1 MNVLIVDDEVY
12 ARKAL
17 IKQVTEILGERPGEV
32 YEAEDAETAC
42 LLLSRIPFDL
52 VLTDI
57 CMPGQ
62 SGLDLVEYM
71 VSNRME
77 AQAVI
82 VSGYAEFD
90 YAKRA
95 MELGVREYLLKP
107 ITQEKLRGIVAE
119 AVRRSEQTRQENL
132 TQELMRLVRGDPT
145 VDLPFAA
152 SAYRLALVQDV
163 GAITPGFYREICTG
177 LRDQG
182 LRIAS
187 AVDPLNRAQMILL
200 LEETPGSLQVLEN
213 KMGAP
218 GLAAGVS
225 LPFREASEAP
235 EALRQAQNAVAGRI
249 ADAFSRMF
257 VYKEPSRLMYTENEL
272 ALFTEYLEKNPA
284 KATVYKE
291 RLLERLVLDGSEYW
305 NIDFLYRKLA
315 TAIQTHA
322 YTHTGQLLTMRS
334 LGTFRSV
341 YEIDLYLNERM
352 ETVQRSGADEEHSM
366 QEVVDYLNENYFDFI
381 SLDALARE
389 KYFMNPRYFGKLFKE
404 FTGQTFSQ
412 YLTGLRMKHARQYL
426 SQGDYTV
433 SQIAY
438 MCGYNSVSYFI
449 QTFKKI
455 YGETPKQLEKTD
467 FCDI

>member
-1 MNVLIVDDEVY
+1 M
-12 ARKAL
+12 
-17 IKQVTEILGERPGEV
+17 
-32 YEAEDAETAC
+32 
-42 LLLSRIPFDL
+42 
-52 VLTDI
+52 
-57 CMPGQ
+57 
-62 SGLDLVEYM
+62 
-71 VSNRME
+71 
-77 AQAVI
+77 
-82 VSGYAEFD
+82 
-90 YAKRA
+90 
-95 MELGVREYLLKP
+95 
-107 ITQEKLRGIVAE
+107 
-119 AVRRSEQTRQENL
+119 
-132 TQELMRLVRGDPT
+132 
-145 VDLPFAA
+145 
-152 SAYRLALVQDV
+152 
-163 GAITPGFYREICTG
+163 
-177 LRDQG
+177 
-182 LRIAS
+182 
-187 AVDPLNRAQMILL
+187 NRAQMILL

-449 QTFKKI
+449 QTFKKN

>member
-1 MNVLIVDDEVY
+1 MNVLVVDDEVY

-57 CMPGQ
+57 CMPGR

-71 VSNRME
+71 VANRME

-107 ITQEKLRGIVAE
+107 IMQEKLRHIVME
-119 AVRRSEQTRQENL
+119 AVNHSEEARQENL
-132 TQELMRLVRGDPT
+132 TQELKRLVRGDAD
-145 VDLPFAA
+145 VEMPFAA
-152 SAYRLALVQDV
+152 GAFRLALLQADEDISP
-163 GAITPGFYREICTG
+163 ALYHKICTG
-177 LRDQG
+177 CRQAG

-187 AVDPLNRAQMILL
+187 AVDPLNAMGLMVL
-200 LEETPGSLQVLEN
+200 MEETDRT
-213 KMGAP
+213 
-218 GLAAGVS
+218 LAQLKEELCTLRLTAGVS

-235 EALRQAQNAVAGRI
+235 EALRQAQNAAAGRI
-249 ADAFSRMF
+249 ADAFSRLF
-257 VYKEPSRLMYTENEL
+257 IYKEPSRMMYTQNEL
-272 ALFTEYLEKNPA
+272 ALFSEYLEKSPA
-284 KATVYKE
+284 RAQSYKE
-291 RLLERLVLDGSEYW
+291 KLLERLVLNGSEYW

-322 YTHTGQLLTMRS
+322 YTHTGQLLTMRG
-334 LGTFRSV
+334 LGMFRSV
-341 YEIDLYLNERM
+341 YEIDLYLNERI
-352 ETVQRSGADEEHSM
+352 ESLHRSDAEDGRSM

-426 SQGDYTV
+426 AQGDYTI